1 MGSRTS
7 GGTSAAEHEV
17 GERQVR
23 SRRRARRLAGLALV
37 AVTLGL
43 SSCSKGSPA
52 TTASGSAS
60 SPSANSGQTSDA
72 KTLGAPALGGQGAGG
87 GTQTSEVSFKVD
99 ALGQAPAPQVGSFIS
114 TATLTV
120 KVKSVADAKPKVAE
134 VTQSLGGGLFGEQ
147 TTFGEQSK
155 SVITLKIAPEK
166 FNQLITELTKLGS
179 LASEEVKTDDVT
191 QQVIDLDARIKAAE
205 SSLERTRALLDRAQS
220 LVEISQLEG
229 EVSRRQADL
238 ESLRGQKVSLDT
250 KINLSTIV
258 ITLVGEGEVAP
269 AVAEKK
275 EEAQKPTELPGFG
288 DGLTGGLKVGK
299 NVGTVLLA
307 MVGAVLPFS
316 PILVLAVVAWRLARR
331 NQRKRLAP
339 TGAATSS

>member
-1 MGSRTS
+1 MAR
-7 GGTSAAEHEV
+7 
-17 GERQVR
+17 ERQVR
-23 SRRRARRLAGLALV
+23 SRRRTRRVAGLALI

-43 SSCSKGSPA
+43 SSCSGARTADTGTSVSGASPNKGQVD
-52 TTASGSAS
+52 T
-60 SPSANSGQTSDA
+60 

-99 ALGQAPAPQVGSFIS
+99 ALGQTPAPQVGSFIS
-114 TATLTV
+114 TASLTV

-155 SVITLKIAPEK
+155 SVLTLKIAPEK
-166 FNQLITELTKLGS
+166 FNELITELAKLGS

-258 ITLVGEGEVAP
+258 VTLVGEGEVAP

-275 EEAQKPTELPGFG
+275 EEAQKPSELPGFA
-288 DGLTGGLKVGK
+288 DGLSGGLKVGK

-307 MVGAVLPFS
+307 GLGALLPFS

-331 NQRKRLAP
+331 NQRKRLTP
-339 TGAATSS
+339 TGAAATS